1 MFGSTFSSIVGMLE
15 CMTLYLC
22 DIVLLV
28 RSGVSVRV
36 APGGR
41 HGRQWRH
48 AALARCM
55 LSGMHLRP
63 PGPSP
68 SITLHHL
75 GTQGLTT
82 FHHLGRHRTP
92 PGHGPYCST
101 TRARDPISHLPCHT
115 VECSCGTRR
124 TWPTWCAGV
133 AGDFQ
138 DVCES
143 ARAFRHLVL
152 CFY

>member
-1 MFGSTFSSIVGMLE
+1 MHPL
-15 CMTLYLC
+15 LYLNMY

-41 HGRQWRH
+41 HSRQWRH

-55 LSGMHLRP
+55 LSGMYARP

-101 TRARDPISHLPCHT
+101 TRPCNPISHLPCHT

-124 TWPTWCAGV
+124 TWPTCCAGV
-133 AGDFQ
+133 ACDLQ

-143 ARAFRHLVL
+143 TRAPSAT
-152 CFY
+152 